1 MQWWIDDFLG
11 MVDDFT
17 LINWWGFLKILHWY
31 ICTVHTVL
39 NALMILNWYVE
50 LWWIEFTILYWWSFE
65 FCISLWMVSCWFH
78 IVRSFDI
85 DWLILNRYESILIDD
100 AWCETVAWRMNKGGQ
115 NTTVTRYAAVK
126 QHDAVTLWRV
136 PSSAS
141 WQPNNMT
148 LGNMENQQHDNTT
161 IWQCDNMTTQQYDDV
176 TRQNKTLTM
185 WQPENVNW

>member
-1 MQWWIDDFLG
+1 M
-11 MVDDFT
+11 
-17 LINWWGFLKILHWY
+17 Y
-31 ICTVHTVL
+31 CTVL

-100 AWCETVAWRMNKGGQ
+100 AWCETAAWRMNKGRQ

-161 IWQCDNMTTQQYDDV
+161 IWQCDNMTTQQYDNV

-185 WQPENVNW
+185 WQPENVTW